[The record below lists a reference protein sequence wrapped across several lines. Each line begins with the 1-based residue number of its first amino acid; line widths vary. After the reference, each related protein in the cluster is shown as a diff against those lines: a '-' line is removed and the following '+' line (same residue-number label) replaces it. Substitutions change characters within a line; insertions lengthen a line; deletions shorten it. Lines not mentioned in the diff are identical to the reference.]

1 MANCPGQG
9 RPSLLT
15 LSGSF
20 RYFAGM
26 IKYFFFGLVVL
37 LFFACGQPPQRNC
50 EDFKTG
56 KFSFT
61 ATINGE
67 EKKTT
72 FHRTLEL
79 EVDEY
84 EGKVDSS
91 SIRWIND
98 CEYVLKN
105 LNPKNKAEEKP
116 IHIKILTT
124 SESSYTFEYN
134 IVGDN
139 KKFKGTAKKV
149 D

>member
-1 MANCPGQG
+1 MTKYLFSAFI
-9 RPSLLT
+9 LLIF
-15 LSGSF
+15 L
-20 RYFAGM
+20 
-26 IKYFFFGLVVL
+26 
-37 LFFACGQPPQRNC
+37 ACGQPPERNC
-50 EDFKTG
+50 NDFKTG
-56 KFSFT
+56 NFTFT
-61 ATINGE
+61 ATVNGE

-72 FHRTLEL
+72 FSRTLDL

-124 SESSYTFEYN
+124 TESSYTFEYN
-134 IVGDN
+134 VVGDN
-139 KKFKGTAKKV
+139 RKFKGTAHKT

>member
-1 MANCPGQG
+1 M
-9 RPSLLT
+9 T
-15 LSGSF
+15 KYLSTG
-20 RYFAGM
+20 
-26 IKYFFFGLVVL
+26 IILL
-37 LFFACGQPPQRNC
+37 LFLACGQPPERNC

-61 ATINGE
+61 ATIDDE
-67 EKKTT
+67 EKKTI
-72 FHRTLEL
+72 FYRTLDL
-79 EVDEY
+79 EVDEF
-84 EGKVDSS
+84 EGKKDSS

-116 IHIKILTT
+116 IHIKILSTND
-124 SESSYTFEYN
+124 SSYTFEYN

-139 KKFKGTAKKV
+139 KKFKGTAHKI

>member
-1 MANCPGQG
+1 
-9 RPSLLT
+9 LT
-15 LSGSF
+15 LSTTF
-20 RYFAGM
+20 RYFVGM
-26 IKYFFFGLVVL
+26 IKYISSGFLLL
-37 LFFACGQPPQRNC
+37 LFLACGQPPERNC

-61 ATINGE
+61 ATLNGE

-72 FHRTLEL
+72 FYRTFEI
-79 EVDEY
+79 EVDEF
-84 EGKVDSS
+84 EGKKDSS

-124 SESSYTFEYN
+124 KESSYTFEYN

-139 KKFKGTAKKV
+139 KKFKGTAHKI

>member
-1 MANCPGQG
+1 M
-9 RPSLLT
+9 
-15 LSGSF
+15 
-20 RYFAGM
+20 
-26 IKYFFFGLVVL
+26 L
-37 LFFACGQPPQRNC
+37 LFLACGQPPQRNC
-50 EDFKTG
+50 NDFKTG

-72 FHRTLEL
+72 FNRTTDL
-79 EVDEY
+79 EVDEF
-84 EGKVDSS
+84 EGKTDSS
-91 SIRWIND
+91 SVRWIND

-124 SESSYTFEYN
+124 TESSYTFEYSV
-134 IVGDN
+134 VGDN
-139 KKFKGTAKKV
+139 RKFKGTAHKI

>member
-1 MANCPGQG
+1 
-9 RPSLLT
+9 
-15 LSGSF
+15 
-20 RYFAGM
+20 M
-26 IKYFFFGLVVL
+26 IKYIFSGFLLL
-37 LFFACGQPPQRNC
+37 LFLACGQPPERNC

-61 ATINGE
+61 ATLNGE

-72 FHRTLEL
+72 FYSTLEI
-79 EVDEY
+79 EVDEF
-84 EGKVDSS
+84 EGKKDSS

-124 SESSYTFEYN
+124 KESSYTFEYN

-139 KKFKGTAKKV
+139 KKFKGTAHKI

>member
-1 MANCPGQG
+1 
-9 RPSLLT
+9 
-15 LSGSF
+15 
-20 RYFAGM
+20 M

>member
-1 MANCPGQG
+1 M
-9 RPSLLT
+9 T
-15 LSGSF
+15 LSATF
-20 RYFAGM
+20 RFFVVM
-26 IKYFFFGLVVL
+26 IKHFYFGLIA
-37 LFFACGQPPQRNC
+37 LFFIACGQPPQRNC
-50 EDFKTG
+50 TDFKTG
-56 KFSFT
+56 NFTFT
-61 ATINGE
+61 AMVNGE
-67 EKKTT
+67 EKETT
-72 FHRTLEL
+72 FSRTLDL

-124 SESSYTFEYN
+124 TESSYTFEYN
-134 IVGDN
+134 VVGDN
-139 KKFKGTAKKV
+139 RKFKGTAHKI

>member
-1 MANCPGQG
+1 M
-9 RPSLLT
+9 T

-20 RYFAGM
+20 RYFVGM
-26 IKYFFFGLVVL
+26 TKYLFSGFIAL

-56 KFSFT
+56 KFTFT

-72 FHRTLEL
+72 FHRTLSL

-84 EGKVDSS
+84 EEKVDSS

-124 SESSYTFEYN
+124 TESSYTFEYN
-134 IVGDN
+134 VVGDS
-139 KKFKGTAKKV
+139 KKFKGTAHKI

>member
-1 MANCPGQG
+1 M
-9 RPSLLT
+9 T
-15 LSGSF
+15 LSTTF
-20 RYFAGM
+20 RYFVGM
-26 IKYFFFGLVVL
+26 IKYIFSGFLLL
-37 LFFACGQPPQRNC
+37 LFLACGQPPERNC

-61 ATINGE
+61 ATLNGE

-72 FHRTLEL
+72 FYRTLEI
-79 EVDEY
+79 EVDEF
-84 EGKVDSS
+84 EGKKDSS

-124 SESSYTFEYN
+124 KESSYTFEYN

-139 KKFKGTAKKV
+139 KKFKGTAHKI